1 MNRRPVQCPHC
12 DYALASFSELI
23 EALEGGGKCLLCGGL
38 IEKKELSTTADL
50 FSAEDIAIEGRDK
63 AKAEAGIA
71 QEEDLLESSPDFGDE
86 GEDEADP
93 VL

>member
-1 MNRRPVQCPHC
+1 MSRRSVQCPHC
-12 DYALASFSELI
+12 DYTLASFAEII

-38 IEKKELSTTADL
+38 IEKGELSTAADL
-50 FSAEDIAIEGRDK
+50 FSAEDIASEGSEK
-63 AKAEAGIA
+63 AKAETHIA
-71 QEEDLLESSPDFGDE
+71 QEEGLLESYPDFGDE

>member
-12 DYALASFSELI
+12 DYALASVSELI

-38 IEKKELSTTADL
+38 IERKDLSTTADL
-50 FSAEDIAIEGRDK
+50 FSTEDIANEGHDK
-63 AKAEAGIA
+63 AKADIA
-71 QEEDLLESSPDFGDE
+71 QEEDLLGSSPDFGDE

>member
-1 MNRRPVQCPHC
+1 M
-12 DYALASFSELI
+12 
-23 EALEGGGKCLLCGGL
+23 
-38 IEKKELSTTADL
+38 STTADL
-50 FSAEDIAIEGRDK
+50 FSAEDIANEGRDK
-63 AKAEAGIA
+63 AKAEADIA